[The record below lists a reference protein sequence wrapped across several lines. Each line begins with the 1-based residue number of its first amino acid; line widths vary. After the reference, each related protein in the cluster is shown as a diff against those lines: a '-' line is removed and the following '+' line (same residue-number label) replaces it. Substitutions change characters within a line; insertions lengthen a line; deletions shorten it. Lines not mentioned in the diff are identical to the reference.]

1 MQERRKA
8 PIPKGKSVGEEEG
21 KMLAELG
28 LHEDK
33 MVVAS
38 IPTLP
43 FGSGATD

>member
-8 PIPKGKSVGEEEG
+8 LIPKGKSIGEDER

-33 MVVAS
+33 MGVAS